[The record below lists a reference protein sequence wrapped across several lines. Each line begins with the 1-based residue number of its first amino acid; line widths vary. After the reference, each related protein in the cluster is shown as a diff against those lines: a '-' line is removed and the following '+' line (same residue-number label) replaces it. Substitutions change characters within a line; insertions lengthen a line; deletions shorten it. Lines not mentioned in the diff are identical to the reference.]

1 MGVFVSFE
9 GGEGAG
15 KTTQAA
21 ALADRLRQT
30 GLEVVTVREPGGT
43 PVGESI
49 RRWVKGVG
57 LASETELLLFAAARA
72 QLVDTVIRPSLD
84 AGKVVIADRYADST
98 VAYQG
103 FGRRLPLDLV
113 SAVNRTATGGLMPY
127 LTVLLDQPAEEGFAR
142 VAKPQ
147 LGLPFDAPAPERE
160 PGRIDEADQTR
171 FEREGIAFHRRVRSG
186 FLKLAGQEP
195 DRILVV
201 DATQPAQ
208 HIAELLWP
216 RVQDLLG
223 R

>member
-1 MGVFVSFE
+1 MSLFISFE

-21 ALADRLRQT
+21 ALADRLRQS
-30 GLEVVTVREPGGT
+30 GLEVVTVHEPGGT
-43 PVGESI
+43 TVGESI

-57 LASETELLLFAAARA
+57 LAPETELLLFAAARA
-72 QLVDTVIRPSLD
+72 QLVATVIRPSLD

-103 FGRRLPLDLV
+103 FGRRLPPDLV
-113 SAVNRTATGGLMPY
+113 SAVNQMATGGLMPA
-127 LTVLLDQPAEEGFAR
+127 LTVLLDQPAEAGLAR

-147 LGLPFDAPAPERE
+147 FELPIDAPAQGGE

-195 DRILVV
+195 ERILVV
-201 DATQPAQ
+201 DATRPAQ

-216 RVQDLLG
+216 RVQGLLG

>member
-1 MGVFVSFE
+1 MSLFISFE

-21 ALADRLRQT
+21 ALADRLRQS
-30 GLEVVTVREPGGT
+30 GLEVVTVHEPGGT
-43 PVGESI
+43 TVGESI

-57 LASETELLLFAAARA
+57 LAPETELLLFAAARA
-72 QLVDTVIRPSLD
+72 QLVADVIRPSLD

-113 SAVNRTATGGLMPY
+113 SAVNRIATGGLMPA
-127 LTVLLDQPAEEGFAR
+127 LTVLLDQPAEAGLAR

-147 LGLPFDAPAPERE
+147 LGLPFDAPAQGGE

-195 DRILVV
+195 ERILVV
-201 DATQPAQ
+201 DATRPAQ

-216 RVQDLLG
+216 RVQGLLG